1 MNEELQM
8 KLRVACALLQT
19 AYDTPAT
26 LRSRRNRLIMEAR
39 KEIAAALKLLE
50 GTGDERD
57 L

>member
-1 MNEELQM
+1 MNEELQR